1 MIEQERFA
9 QKIREAGEA
18 VQKAEVHAARMEATE
33 KRTFAQ
39 LQVRA
44 EAEGHKTSAAQTRF
58 ADYDDGMYDA
68 RINRGVAKAAI
79 SAAKTELLAAEVEF
93 KTWQTQMATM
103 RQEKRVYGS

>member
-9 QKIREAGEA
+9 QKMREAGKA
-18 VQKAEVHAARMEATE
+18 VQKAEVHAAHMEAEE
-33 KRTFAQ
+33 KRPFAK
-39 LQVRA
+39 LQVMA

-58 ADYDDGMYDA
+58 ADHDDGMYDA

-79 SAAKTELLAAEVEF
+79 SAAKAELMAAEVEF
-93 KTWQTQMATM
+93 KTWQTQMATI